1 VITRG
6 EEWGS
11 PAAGPPDLEIEGDD
25 PTLAAALASAGADPL
40 VRFAPSAT
48 SDLARAVGL
57 GAGPYQGIALP
68 CDLLAFDRD
77 GPRAC
82 NMIVFGDPPDR
93 LTFLS
98 RPKQVAVAVDGRALF
113 DGAATTIVVA
123 TGEFLRGLDV
133 VPRGHPGDGRAEV
146 QVYSLRANERAAVRA
161 RLRTGT
167 HVPHPRIVQRAGSRI
182 EVSGARPRPLEVDG
196 ARSGSASAFT
206 VDVVP
211 AAYRLLV

>member
-1 VITRG
+1 MIKPG

-11 PAAGPPDLEIEGDD
+11 PAAGPPDLEIAGDD
-25 PTLAAALASAGADPL
+25 RTLAAAVTRGGADPL
-40 VRFAPSAT
+40 VHFEPTAA

-57 GAGPYQGIALP
+57 GAAPRRGVALP
-68 CDLLAFDRD
+68 CDLLALDGD

-98 RPKQVAVAVDGRALF
+98 RPKKVAVAVDGRVLF

-146 QVYSLRANERAAVRA
+146 QVYSLRGNERAALRA

-167 HVPHPRIVQRAGSRI
+167 HVPHQIGRAH
-182 EVSGARPRPLEVDG
+182 V
-196 ARSGSASAFT
+196 
-206 VDVVP
+206 
-211 AAYRLLV
+211 